1 MDIKELYQFDF
12 VEEIDD
18 NLKTIEIDIDFR
30 YRNHKLRFK
39 IRKFVINFLK
49 EVQDFC
55 NIFIYT
61 HGVEPYA
68 KEVVKKLNE
77 EANINISMENVF
89 FDRSENRDPNM
100 ILKKRLEM

>member
-1 MDIKELYQFDF
+1 M
-12 VEEIDD
+12 
-18 NLKTIEIDIDFR
+18 
-30 YRNHKLRFK
+30 
-39 IRKFVINFLK
+39 
-49 EVQDFC
+49 QDFC